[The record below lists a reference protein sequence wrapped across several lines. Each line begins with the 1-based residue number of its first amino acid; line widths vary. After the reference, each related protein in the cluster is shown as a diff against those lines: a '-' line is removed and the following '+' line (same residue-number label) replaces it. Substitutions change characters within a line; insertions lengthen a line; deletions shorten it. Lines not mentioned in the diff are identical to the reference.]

1 MKNLKL
7 ILKGMLFYSSLLL
20 TTMLLMGIE
29 SIIEQDCYG
38 LLFCWILLLIS
49 LWVICKKIISEK
61 ELYILTFSKYF

>member
-20 TTMLLMGIE
+20 TVMLLMGIE

-49 LWVICKKIISEK
+49 LWAICKKIISEK
-61 ELYILTFSKYF
+61 ELNILTFSKYF

>member
-1 MKNLKL
+1 MKKIKL

-20 TTMLLMGIE
+20 TMMLIMGIE

-38 LLFCWILLLIS
+38 LLFAWILILVS
-49 LWVICKKIISEK
+49 LWLICKKIISEK

>member
-1 MKNLKL
+1 MLKVKL

-20 TTMLLMGIE
+20 TAMLLMGIE

-38 LLFCWILLLIS
+38 ILFAWLMILIF
-49 LWVICKKIISEK
+49 LWAICKKIISEK

>member
-20 TTMLLMGIE
+20 TVMLLMGIE

>member
-20 TTMLLMGIE
+20 TMLLLTGIE

-38 LLFCWILLLIS
+38 LLFAWLILLIS
-49 LWVICKKIISEK
+49 LFIICKKIITK
-61 ELYILTFSKYF
+61 EELDVLTFSKYL

>member
-20 TTMLLMGIE
+20 TMMLVMGIE

-38 LLFCWILLLIS
+38 LLFAWLIILIF
-49 LWVICKKIISEK
+49 LWAICKKIISEK
-61 ELYILTFSKYF
+61 ELNILTFSKYF